1 MSPWRQVTHDPGT
14 TEASPL
20 PFSTAPTL
28 ERALSSSFF
37 SSFPSFL
44 ASPRLAVTSR
54 KKRAKQRRGPL
65 DLLLSAF
72 FFPSFS
78 LSFPFFFS
86 LCLSLLLLVAARAA
100 KHNTQQTTTPSAR
113 IDVHG
118 SRVSEQFFPD
128 RGRS

>member
-44 ASPRLAVTSR
+44 ASPRLALPSHPG
-54 KKRAKQRRGPL
+54 RRERNNEGG
-65 DLLLSAF
+65 LSIFFSLPF
-72 FFPSFS
+72 FF
-78 LSFPFFFS
+78 SFPFFFS